1 LDAEQIVRQKWYAL
15 EGQHENEQQ
24 KEKGS
29 SSRRD

>member
-1 LDAEQIVRQKWYAL
+1 LDAEQIVRQEWHSL

-29 SSRRD
+29 ILRA